1 MHDRAVAAR
10 ISLAVAAVLV
20 CAASGAN
27 AAAVD
32 DRYAADPKLRRF
44 VDSMH
49 GETIAVELGRMV
61 YRKRWE
67 EVLTEG
73 LYLVAPRG
81 AWNESH
87 PAWPAARQALAD
99 ALRPES
105 AQWLAANRDRV
116 RLVINDKSMRM
127 MSEEERKRTAEFFET
142 HGGQVWRDSR
152 EAFARERAFGLPLVV
167 ESQSLAQIRR
177 AKAEKEKAL
186 LALPEEGDGKI
197 VYDYLQSPLGDKL
210 LKLQNEEWGPI
221 VAHIFSSELDSIVLE
236 KRAMLAAA
244 VRARVPGIPPASD
257 KTYLGTVTMAADR
270 TFTVIVE
277 HYRTLQLAGK
287 YTLVYAAS
295 DLHWTDIAMAV
306 PDIKPGETRAIF
318 RDKLGRLSE
327 RP

>member
-1 MHDRAVAAR
+1 MQDRALAAR
-10 ISLAVAAVLV
+10 ISLVVAAVLV

-32 DRYAADPKLRRF
+32 DRYAADPSLRRF

-116 RLVINDKSMRM
+116 RLVINDKSMRAM
-127 MSEEERKRTAEFFET
+127 TEEERRHTAEFFET

-152 EAFARERAFGLPLVV
+152 EAYARERAYGLPLVV
-167 ESQSLAQIRR
+167 ESESLADIRR
-177 AKAEKEKAL
+177 IKGERQKAL
-186 LALPEEGDGKI
+186 LDLPEEGDGKV
-197 VYDYLQSPLGDKL
+197 VYDFMQSPLGAKL
-210 LKLQNEEWGPI
+210 LKLQNEEWGTI
-221 VAHIFSSELDSIVLE
+221 VAHIFTSELDAVVLD
-236 KRAMLAAA
+236 KRDALAAA
-244 VRARVPGIPPASD
+244 VRASVPGIPPASD
-257 KTYLGTVTMAADR
+257 RTYLGTVTMAPDR

-277 HYRTLQLAGK
+277 HYRSLQLAGK
-287 YTLVYAAS
+287 YTLVYAAN
-295 DLHWTDIAMAV
+295 DLHWRDIASAV
-306 PDIKPGETRAIF
+306 PDIKPG
-318 RDKLGRLSE
+318 
-327 RP
+327 